1 MIASGGVSA
10 WLILTRLHE
19 SGIRGAIIGKA
30 LYEKKISL
38 PDAVVRFEQGE

>member
-1 MIASGGVSA
+1 MDD
-10 WLILTRLHE
+10 LTRLHE